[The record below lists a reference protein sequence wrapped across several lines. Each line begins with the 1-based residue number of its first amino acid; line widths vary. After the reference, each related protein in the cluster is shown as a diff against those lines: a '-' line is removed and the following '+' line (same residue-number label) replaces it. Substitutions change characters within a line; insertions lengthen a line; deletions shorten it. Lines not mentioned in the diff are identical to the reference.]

1 MIVGRSRGITTAGAG
16 LIKDLNVSLLLAL
29 NGVPGDPMV
38 LQAARI
44 ASSWPLIW
52 LITLLALLL
61 LWRRYRKL
69 RPPLI
74 ILFSVALAVALGAVF
89 KSVVPLPRPLA
100 LGIGT
105 AYEEHVANGS
115 LPSMHATWML
125 SLALSMLFT
134 GYARLFGWLM
144 LILALATAWS
154 RLYLGVHFPI
164 DIVAALVLALAVA
177 GLARRMRFA
186 LDRVAARMV
195 ASRA

>member
-1 MIVGRSRGITTAGAG
+1 VDIRGGTTTAGTG

-29 NGVPGDPMV
+29 NGVPADPMV

-52 LITLLALLL
+52 LVSFVTLLL

-74 ILFSVALAVALGAVF
+74 VLLSVVLAVAIGAAF
-89 KSVVPLPRPLA
+89 KAAVPLPRPMA

-105 AYEEHVANGS
+105 AYEEHIANGS

-125 SLALSMLFT
+125 SLALSMLFA
-134 GYARLFGWLM
+134 GYARLFGWFMLM
-144 LILALATAWS
+144 LAFATCWS

-164 DIVAALVLALAVA
+164 DIVAALVLALAAA
-177 GLARRMRFA
+177 GFARRMRFA
-186 LDRVAARMV
+186 LDRYAARMV